1 MPGMMRNLNVAGAGL
16 LSLCLMLPT
25 LAPAQDIPP
34 VSGPSAARPPLP
46 VPIRPDLSMPPLPT
60 IPDQTGIPAATITDL
75 PAARVPGAVAGD
87 EPARLASD
95 RASLIFAPG
104 AATLPAGTDAVLAD
118 LVVRLKARP
127 TERLELRAQ
136 AAGVPD
142 RANDGRRVALDR
154 AKAVRDRLVALGID
168 PLRLLIFA
176 EGATAPTD
184 RIDLVIHP

>member
-16 LSLCLMLPT
+16 LSLCLLFPT
-25 LAPAQDIPP
+25 LAPAQDIPA
-34 VSGPSAARPPLP
+34 VSSPSATRPPLP
-46 VPIRPDLSMPPLPT
+46 VPTRPDLSIPPLPGT
-60 IPDQTGIPAATITDL
+60 PDQTGIPAAPFTDL
-75 PAARVPGAVAGD
+75 AAPRVPGAVAGL

-95 RASLIFAPG
+95 RASLIFAAG
-104 AATLPAGTDAVLAD
+104 AATLPAGTDAVLSDIVA
-118 LVVRLKARP
+118 RLKARP

-136 AAGVPD
+136 AMGAPQ
-142 RANDGRRVALDR
+142 RANDGRRVALER

-176 EGATAPTD
+176 EGATASTD